1 MDMAVEGAW
10 GKPWYLNYT
19 VMSSGMNLG
28 QNAGKYRKE
37 NYHKTR
43 AKCFIALVTFIF
55 KVNFK
60 NGWNCG

>member
-1 MDMAVEGAW
+1 
-10 GKPWYLNYT
+10 
-19 VMSSGMNLG
+19 MSSGMNLG